1 MANYLHE
8 VMGQA
13 SARLAISPQTATA
26 RRDAELLLLHTCGIS
41 RSQLMTHPETPLT
54 PAQLENYFLAIER
67 RAQSEPIQYITGIQE
82 FYGLPFR
89 VTPAVLI
96 PRPET
101 EHLVEAAI
109 AIARQVQTP
118 LSILDI
124 GTGSGAIAVAL
135 AHALPQASII
145 ATDISPDAL
154 IIAQENA
161 ERNGVAG
168 RITFTQC
175 DLLPTDGVLYD
186 MICSNPPYISAV
198 EVLEPQVAA
207 FEPHTA
213 LFAGPTGLEIYE
225 RLLPLAAASLY
236 PGGNLLLEIGYGQSS
251 SIESLLPAS
260 DWLKTEFI
268 ADLQG
273 IPRVAVVQKRRA

>member
-1 MANYLHE
+1 
-8 VMGQA
+8 MGQA

>member
-54 PAQLENYFLAIER
+54 PAQLENYFLALER